1 MDYEERFSDQELE
14 QVISEGLIYMCACPA
29 QLAETIRT
37 VRRLYRYQLGC
48 IAGPD
53 NDGRVHRAIAEAAIA
68 THAQL
73 QDCMDEILRI
83 EQWDRATL
91 RMPEHLRV
99 KQLKAVTDD

>member
-1 MDYEERFSDQELE
+1 MEFEERFTDQELE

-37 VRRLYRYQLGC
+37 VRRLYRYQLNC

-53 NDGRVHRAIAEAAIA
+53 NDGRVHSAIAQAAIE
-68 THAQL
+68 THSRL
-73 QDCMDEILRI
+73 QDCMEDILRI

-91 RMPEHLRV
+91 RMPDNLRA
-99 KQLKAVTDD
+99 KQLKAITDD